1 MKYFFLFT
9 VFGVM
14 VWKLLLYISAPL
26 SFIKTGVSIIQ
37 LYAAVQ
43 SIAAIDAADEKRFN
57 QRPCEVIHV

>member
-1 MKYFFLFT
+1 
-9 VFGVM
+9 M

-43 SIAAIDAADEKRFN
+43 SIAAIDAADREK
-57 QRPCEVIHV
+57 I